1 MSVKEELH
9 ALVDR
14 LGDERAPEALAYL
27 RRLLDEHTPAE
38 GTAMAR
44 LAARMGPRVVAG
56 RDFFT
61 QPPADLETLAAQQGV
76 GPVTDFDALFGDFWP
91 EDESVDDFIA
101 AVREWRREDDD
112 A

>member
-9 ALVDR
+9 VLVER
-14 LGDERAPEALAYL
+14 LGDERAPETLAYL
-27 RRLLDEHTPAE
+27 RRLLDEDAPADE
-38 GTAMAR
+38 TAAMR

-56 RDFFT
+56 RVFFT
-61 QPPADLETLAAQQGV
+61 QPPADLETLAARQGA

-91 EDESVDDFIA
+91 EGEVVDDFVA
-101 AVREWRREDDD
+101 AVRAWRREGGD